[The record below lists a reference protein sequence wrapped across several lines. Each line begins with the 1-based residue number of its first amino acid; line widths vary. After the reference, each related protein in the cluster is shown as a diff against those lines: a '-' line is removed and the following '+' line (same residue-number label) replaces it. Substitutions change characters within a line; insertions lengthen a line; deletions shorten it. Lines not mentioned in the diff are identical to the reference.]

1 MRKETPKCKKKK
13 SSIKH
18 MFSFQPKEIDD
29 IAILRFNE
37 NLLFSATDSKVKWPL
52 FDYLD
57 LVSKTDEIKVVL
69 IMDPSHETGCKEY
82 IRFYHEALDTEFGRH
97 TIERLY
103 NAVNQ
108 FILHIVAL
116 DKITVHADRGMVIS
130 LFLNVSL
137 ACNYR
142 IVTDDTVFVNPC
154 LKLGLAPKGGGAFFL
169 PKMLGASRALEILLS
184 DEEIPAWK
192 ALELGIVDKLVSA
205 DELEN
210 AALETA
216 RNFARKPGTALRA
229 VKRLLSYS
237 MKDLEDFLRFENEVI
252 LRIGKTQEF
261 QKRLRECA
269 S

>member
-1 MRKETPKCKKKK
+1 MKKEQAFDQT
-13 SSIKH
+13 H
-18 MFSFQPKEIDD
+18 VFFSAKRIDD
-29 IAILRFNE
+29 IVILRFNE
-37 NLLFSATDSKVKWPL
+37 NLLFSVADSKVKWPL

-82 IRFYHEALDTEFGRH
+82 IRFYHKALETEFGRR

-108 FILHIVAL
+108 FILNIVAL
-116 DKITVHADRGMVIS
+116 DKITVHADRGTVIS
-130 LFLNVSL
+130 LFMNVSL

-142 IVTDDTVFVNPC
+142 IVADDTLFVNPC

-169 PKMLGASRALEILLS
+169 PRMLGASRALEILLS
-184 DEEIPAWK
+184 EEEIPAWK
-192 ALELGIVDKLVSA
+192 ALEFGIVDKLVSA

-216 RNFARKPGTALRA
+216 RKFARKPGTALA
-229 VKRLLSYS
+229 GVKRLLSYS
-237 MKDLEDFLRFENEVI
+237 MKDLADFLRFENEVL
-252 LRIGKTQEF
+252 LRIGTTQEF
-261 QKRLRECA
+261 QEKLRECA
-269 S
+269 TDSL

>member
-1 MRKETPKCKKKK
+1 MQKKMEFDQT
-13 SSIKH
+13 H
-18 MFSFQPKEIDD
+18 VFFSTKRIND

-37 NLLFSATDSKVKWPL
+37 HLLFSATDLNVKWSL

-57 LVSKTDEIKVVL
+57 LVSKSDEIKVIL
-69 IMDPSHETGCKEY
+69 IMGPSQETGCKEY
-82 IRFYHEALDTEFGRH
+82 IEFYQKALETEFGRH

-108 FILHIVAL
+108 FILHIVAS
-116 DKITVHADRGMVIS
+116 DKITVHADRGMVVS

-154 LKLGLAPKGGGAFFL
+154 LKLGLAPKGGGAYFL
-169 PKMLGASRALEILLS
+169 PKMLGAGRALEILLS

-192 ALELGIVDKLVSA
+192 ALELGIVDKLASA

-210 AALETA
+210 TALETA
-216 RNFARKPGTALRA
+216 REFARKPGTALA
-229 VKRLLSYS
+229 GVKRLLGYS
-237 MKDLEDFLRFENEVI
+237 MKDLEDFLRLENQVL
-252 LRIGKTQEF
+252 LRIGTTQEF
-261 QKRLRECA
+261 QKRLRECE
-269 S
+269 SDSL

>member
-1 MRKETPKCKKKK
+1 MKKEQEFDQTHVFFSAKK
-13 SSIKH
+13 IG
-18 MFSFQPKEIDD
+18 D

-82 IRFYHEALDTEFGRH
+82 IRFYQKALETEFGRH

-130 LFLNVSL
+130 LFMNVSL

-169 PKMLGASRALEILLS
+169 PKMLGASRALDILLS

-192 ALELGIVDKLVSA
+192 ALELGIVDKLVPA

-237 MKDLEDFLRFENEVI
+237 MKDLEDFLRLENEV
-252 LRIGKTQEF
+252 LLKIGKTQEF

-269 S
+269 TDSL